1 MTCHHK
7 AGDPACSSHY
17 LNHNNP
23 AQVALREVEARTPDA
38 KKFEILDV
46 AVRGP
51 HLVVKVLYP
60 NCAKCSYEGTKVMVF
75 LNCSTLDAIKWRMI
89 DPHFRPFDQS
99 RNPKESPGP
108 DARFPASDV
117 GWQDAIAY
125 ADSKTP
131 LASRR

>member
-89 DPHFRPFDQS
+89 DPHFRPVPPIATTQRLPSATNRHPGATSLGPCPS
-99 RNPKESPGP
+99 RPS
-108 DARFPASDV
+108 
-117 GWQDAIAY
+117 Q
-125 ADSKTP
+125 
-131 LASRR
+131 